1 MSQAKVDLSGRRWRW
16 LAIGTLAV
24 LALLL
29 IAYTAF
35 RGDVIRYSL
44 DPKIPFQT
52 YRPPPAPD
60 YSQGRAWALLPTHPQ
75 EPTPAEPAADVFFLA
90 PTTFDGGR
98 HWNAPIG
105 DSRADRI
112 FRQVMAP
119 NYAGPFVRLGRIF
132 SPRYR
137 EAGLYSLMTLREDAR
152 EARKFAYS
160 DVAEAFRAWR
170 DRYGGTRPFI
180 IVGVEQGGTLATRL
194 LAEEVAPD
202 PGLRARLAAAYLIET
217 VVPAD
222 GAPLPPCQ
230 ARGETGCLA
239 AWASAPQDDPV
250 RGRLILDRALVWQPG
265 GDLDN
270 LKGPALCF
278 NPILGAATDQP
289 AGARLHQGA
298 ANATGLEW
306 GARPAFLARQV
317 SARCVN
323 GVLRV
328 SEPRS
333 GSLKPAGSWIE
344 QRRSPGYNLFYADLE
359 SDARA
364 RLAALTR
371 R

>member
-1 MSQAKVDLSGRRWRW
+1 MARATVDQRGRRWRW
-16 LAIGTLAV
+16 LAICALAP
-24 LALLL
+24 LAFLLV
-29 IAYTAF
+29 AYAAF
-35 RGDVIRYSL
+35 QGDVIRYSL

-60 YSQGRAWALLPTHPQ
+60 YAQRRAWALLPTHPQ
-75 EPTPAEPAADVFFLA
+75 APAAGEPAADVFFVP

-98 HWNAPIG
+98 DWNAPIG
-105 DSRADRI
+105 DPRADRI

-152 EARKFAYS
+152 EARRFPYG
-160 DVAEAFRAWR
+160 DVAQAFRTWR

-180 IVGVEQGGTLATRL
+180 IVGVEQGGAMATRL
-194 LAEEVAPD
+194 LAEEVAPN
-202 PGLRARLAAAYLIET
+202 PALRARLAAAYLIET

-222 GAPLPPCQ
+222 RTPLPPCR

-239 AWASAPQDDPV
+239 AWASAPQEDPV
-250 RGRLILDRALVWQPG
+250 RGRLILDRALVWQPDG
-265 GDLDN
+265 SLDN
-270 LKGPALCF
+270 LKGAALCF
-278 NPILGAATDQP
+278 NPILGSDTDQ
-289 AGARLHQGA
+289 AAAARLNQGA

-317 SARCVN
+317 AARCVN

-333 GSLKPAGSWIE
+333 ALLQPSGSWIE
-344 QRRSPGYNLFYADLE
+344 QRRAPGFNLFYADLE

-364 RLAALTR
+364 RLAALTAR
-371 R
+371 